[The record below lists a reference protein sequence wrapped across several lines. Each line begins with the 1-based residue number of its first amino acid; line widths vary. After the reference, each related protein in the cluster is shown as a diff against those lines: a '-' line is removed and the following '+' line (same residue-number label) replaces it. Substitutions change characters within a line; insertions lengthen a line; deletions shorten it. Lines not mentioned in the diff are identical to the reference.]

1 MIKNTM
7 VRDLPEQERPREKLI
22 AYGVQALNNAELLA
36 ILLRSGTRETSV
48 LHVAESLLSLYKEK
62 GLTSIVNL
70 STTQLSEIHGIGP
83 AKAATV
89 LAAVELG
96 RRIAQ
101 EPFARKASIKSPA
114 DAAAYI
120 MPRLRYETKEKFAIV
135 LLNVKNQIL
144 SFRIISVGILNA
156 SIVHP
161 REVMAEALLNSAAA
175 IILAHNHPSGD
186 PAPSSEDIATTHRLI
201 KAGRIMGIEI
211 ADHIIIGGS
220 RYISFKERGLLR

>member
-22 AYGVQALNNAELLA
+22 AYGVQSLGNAELLA
-36 ILLRSGTRETSV
+36 ILLRSGTKEASV
-48 LHVAESLLSLYKEK
+48 LHVAENLLSLYKER
-62 GLTSIVNL
+62 GLASIVNL
-70 STTQLSEIHGIGP
+70 SAVQLSRIHGIGP

-101 EPFARKASIKSPA
+101 EPSKKKIVINGPS
-114 DAAAYI
+114 DAADYI

-135 LLNVKNQIL
+135 LLNVKNQVL

-161 REVMAEALLNSAAA
+161 REVMAEALNNSAAA

-186 PAPSSEDIATTHRLI
+186 PAPSGDDIATTRRLI
-201 KAGRIMGIEI
+201 KAGQIMGIEI
-211 ADHIIIGGS
+211 ADHIIVGGNG
-220 RYISFKERGLLR
+220 YISFKEQGLMR

>member
-22 AYGVQALNNAELLA
+22 AYGVQSLGNAELLA
-36 ILLRSGTRETSV
+36 ILLRSGTKEASV
-48 LHVAESLLSLYKEK
+48 LRVAENLLSLYKER
-62 GLTSIVNL
+62 GLASIVNL
-70 STTQLSEIHGIGP
+70 SAVQLSRIHGIGP

-101 EPFARKASIKSPA
+101 EPSKKKIVINGPP
-114 DAAAYI
+114 DAADYI
-120 MPRLRYETKEKFAIV
+120 MPRLKYETKEKFAIV
-135 LLNVKNQIL
+135 LLNVKNQVL

-161 REVMAEALLNSAAA
+161 REVMAEALNNSAAA

-186 PAPSSEDIATTHRLI
+186 PAPSGDDIATTRRLI
-201 KAGRIMGIEI
+201 KAGQIMGIEI
-211 ADHIIIGGS
+211 ADHIIVGGNG
-220 RYISFKERGLLR
+220 YISFKEQGLMR

>member
-22 AYGVQALNNAELLA
+22 AYGVQSLGNAELLA
-36 ILLRSGTRETSV
+36 ILLRSGTKEASV
-48 LHVAESLLSLYKEK
+48 LRVAENLLSLYKER
-62 GLTSIVNL
+62 GLASIVNL
-70 STTQLSEIHGIGP
+70 SAVQLSRIHGIGP
-83 AKAATV
+83 AKVATV

-101 EPFARKASIKSPA
+101 EPSKKKIVINGPP
-114 DAAAYI
+114 DAADYI
-120 MPRLRYETKEKFAIV
+120 MPRLKYETKEKFAIV
-135 LLNVKNQIL
+135 LLNVKNQVL

-161 REVMAEALLNSAAA
+161 REVMAEALNNSAAA

-186 PAPSSEDIATTHRLI
+186 PAPSGDDIATTRRLI
-201 KAGRIMGIEI
+201 KAGQIMGIEI
-211 ADHIIIGGS
+211 ADHIIVGGNG
-220 RYISFKERGLLR
+220 YISFKEQGLMR